1 MTMKL
6 KLLTALFMAAA
17 LAADGQTNAAGDV
30 ELLKSLTA
38 DVAADAPWLTWTE
51 PTNNA
56 ASGALGYIV
65 SYSSNDTPGGWQQW
79 TTVNVGTNAILI
91 PSWWPTNR
99 WVTMQ
104 TYSLTSTSLM
114 AAPSLYWTNVPAVV
128 APVPMLLPPSG
139 LLFTNMNPNIWIL
152 PVNTK

>member
-1 MTMKL
+1 MKTF
-6 KLLTALFMAAA
+6 LTF
-17 LAADGQTNAAGDV
+17 V
-30 ELLKSLTA
+30 LTLTSF
-38 DVAADAPWLTWTE
+38 VVADAQWLTWTE

-139 LLFTNMNPNIWIL
+139 LLFTNMNPNIWLL
-152 PVNTK
+152 PATQH